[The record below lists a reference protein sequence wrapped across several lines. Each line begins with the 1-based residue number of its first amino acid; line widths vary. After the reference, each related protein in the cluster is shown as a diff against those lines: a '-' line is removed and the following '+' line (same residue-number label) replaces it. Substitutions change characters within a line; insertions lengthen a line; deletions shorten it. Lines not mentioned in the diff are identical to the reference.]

1 MAGRP
6 KGALNKARVKL
17 VVSPERAAELGNLLR
32 WGADADIWFN
42 SCDYRDGKRLRPTPS
57 PENER
62 KAHAL
67 RAAMTEVGDL
77 LRRRSDEQE
86 RS

>member
-17 VVSPERAAELGNLLR
+17 AVSPERACELGKLLR
-32 WGADADIWFN
+32 WGVDADIWFN

-57 PENER
+57 PEDER
-62 KAHAL
+62 KAHSL
-67 RAAMTEVGDL
+67 RFAMAEAASL
-77 LRRRSDEQE
+77 LNRGGRSNE
-86 RS
+86 